1 MARPRT
7 FDPDTVLDAALQVFW
22 SKGFHGTSF
31 DDITAVSGLTKPSLY
46 AAFGD
51 KNALFRKAL
60 DRYHGFLLKR
70 TKAQLAKGVTAREAI
85 AAWLADYIPLCTG
98 SRGARGCFSI
108 NTLTDSALDDAEITG
123 SAVRFYRDLEAMVAA
138 RLTQGASEFPDDFNA
153 AATARTMIAAYAGLM
168 VLAKDAPSAA
178 ETKAVAAQLLRLLDT
193 PS

>member
-70 TKAQLAKGVTAREAI
+70 TKTQLAKGVTAREAI
-85 AAWLADYIPLCTG
+85 AAWLADYIPRRARR
-98 SRGARGCFSI
+98 RGARGCFSI
-108 NTLTDSALDDAEITG
+108 NTLTEDRKS
-123 SAVRFYRDLEAMVAA
+123 VV
-138 RLTQGASEFPDDFNA
+138 
-153 AATARTMIAAYAGLM
+153 
-168 VLAKDAPSAA
+168 
-178 ETKAVAAQLLRLLDT
+178 
-193 PS
+193 